1 MKEKL
6 ISLFTEHKFL
16 NIDEIEEY
24 IKEDKAILEETLD
37 ALTNEHIIYKNKKG
51 NYGLLESFNYYQ
63 GTVELKK
70 KGYGFFKSDKLDRD
84 VFIPML
90 DLDNA
95 LDGDT
100 VVVWINPSLTGDKYE
115 GKVVKVVKHNNDLIC
130 RVEHKFHH
138 YENKVLKCD
147 MYPDVKIEADD
158 FKDASIGDLVSAKVK
173 DVDLIKKNTIYVEID
188 NIIGNESDFDIDIK
202 ALIYKYGLVD
212 YFTKDVYDNIEE
224 VKDKYLQE
232 KKTNELKR
240 RYVDRDIITIDG
252 ADALDLDD
260 AVSAKRLENGNYFL
274 GVYIADV
281 SYFVAKDSYI
291 DKEAYSRGT
300 SVYIIDKVVPML
312 PEALSNDLCSLN
324 EGTFKYVMALEMEV
338 DKYGHVIDSDIF
350 EAVIKT
356 KYRMTYDNVQILID
370 YLKSSDKEHFE
381 RRDIVN
387 KYSSILDMIQDMKD
401 LSSILTCMKKKRGA
415 LDFDIP
421 EAKFITNDKGKVI
434 DVVAREVNTATKIIE
449 DFMICANE
457 TVAERASS
465 LALPFI
471 YRIHDKPVSLKI
483 ARFKKV
489 LSNTKYSLRRSKN
502 DLSAYEIQDLLSSL
516 DKDDIVVKEN
526 ILKMM
531 AKAKYAS
538 YNIGH
543 FGLASKCYTHF
554 TSPIRRYPD
563 LLVHRLIRKYILNSE
578 EFYQNYSDE
587 EMKKLIQE
595 IDMIAIASTNAE
607 INANNLEYE
616 ADDMKKAEYMEEHI
630 GETYDAKIVSI
641 ISSGF
646 FVVLENTIEGLVS
659 IKDLKDDRYYYNEEK
674 GYLVGARYN
683 RIYKIGDKLKVVCTY
698 ANKQDREINFIPKSL
713 YSKNKSNVVK
723 YKRK

>member
-16 NIDEIEEY
+16 NIDEIKEY
-24 IKEDKAILEETLD
+24 IKDDKAILEETLSS
-37 ALTNEHIIYKNKKG
+37 LINEHMIYKNKKG
-51 NYGLLESFNYYQ
+51 NYGLLESFNYYL

-100 VVVWINPSLTGDKYE
+100 VIVWINPSLTGDKYE

-138 YENKVLKCD
+138 FDNKVLKCD

-158 FKDASIGDLVSAKVK
+158 FKDASIGDLVSVKVK
-173 DVDLIKKNTIYVEID
+173 DVDLIKKNTIYVDIV
-188 NIIGNESDFDIDIK
+188 NVIGNESDSDIDLK

-212 YFTKDVYDNIEE
+212 YFKKEVCDNVEE
-224 VKDKYLQE
+224 VRLKYEKDK
-232 KKTNELKR
+232 NSVKR
-240 RYVDRDIITIDG
+240 KYIDKDIITIDG

-260 AVSAKRLENGNYFL
+260 AVSAKRLDNGNYFL

-281 SYFVAKDSYI
+281 SYFVEKDSYI
-291 DKEAYSRGT
+291 DKEALSRGT

-312 PEALSNDLCSLN
+312 PEVLSNDLCSLN
-324 EGTFKYVMALEMEV
+324 ENTSKFVMALEMEV
-338 DKYGHVIDSDIF
+338 DKYGHVVDSDIF
-350 EAVIKT
+350 EAIIKT
-356 KYRMTYDNVQILID
+356 KYRMTYDDVQILIN

-381 RRDIVN
+381 RMDIVN

-421 EAKFITNDKGKVI
+421 EAKFITNDEGKVV
-434 DVVAREVNTATKIIE
+434 DVVAREANLATKIIE

-457 TVAERASS
+457 TVAEMVAGMS
-465 LALPFI
+465 LPFI

-483 ARFKKV
+483 ARFKKI
-489 LSNTKYSLRRSKN
+489 LSNTKYVLRRSKN
-502 DLSAYEIQDLLSSL
+502 DLSAYEIQDLLASL

-578 EFYQNYSDE
+578 EFYQNYSDV
-587 EMKKLIQE
+587 EMKKLIE
-595 IDMIAIASTNAE
+595 DIDRIAETSTNAE
-607 INANNLEYE
+607 INANNCEFE
-616 ADDMKKAEYMEEHI
+616 ADDMKKAEYMEGRI
-630 GETYDAKIVSI
+630 GEVFDAKIVSI

-659 IKDLKDDRYYYNEEK
+659 IKDLKDDRYYYSEEK
-674 GYLVGARYN
+674 GYLIGTRYN

>member
-16 NIDEIEEY
+16 NIDEIKEY
-24 IKEDKAILEETLD
+24 IKEDFALLEE
-37 ALTNEHIIYKNKKG
+37 ALNSLTSEHLIYKNKKG
-51 NYGLLESFNYYQ
+51 NYGLLESFNYYL
-63 GTVELKK
+63 GEVELKK
-70 KGYGFFKSDKLDRD
+70 KGYGFFKSDKLDQD

-100 VVVWINPSLTGDKYE
+100 VIVWINPSLIGSKYE

-138 YENKVLKCD
+138 FDNKVLKCD
-147 MYPDVKIEADD
+147 MYPDVKIEVGD
-158 FKDASIGDLVSAKVK
+158 FKDANVGDLVSVKVK
-173 DVDLIKKNTIYVEID
+173 DVDLIKKNTIYVDIV
-188 NIIGNESDFDIDIK
+188 NIIGNENDVDIDIK

-212 YFTKDVYDNIEE
+212 YFKKEVCDNVEE
-224 VKDKYLQE
+224 VRLKYEKDKNS
-232 KKTNELKR
+232 TKR

-252 ADALDLDD
+252 ADAKDLDD
-260 AVSAKRLENGNYFL
+260 AVSVKKLDDGNYFL

-281 SYFVAKDSYI
+281 SYFVEKDSYI
-291 DKEAYSRGT
+291 DKEALSRGT
-300 SVYIIDKVVPML
+300 SVYLIDKVIPML

-324 EGTFKYVMALEMEV
+324 ENTLKYVMALEMTV

-356 KYRMTYDNVQILID
+356 KYRMTYDNVEILID
-370 YLKSSDKEHFE
+370 YLKSSDKENFE
-381 RRDIVN
+381 RMDVVD

-401 LSSILTCMKKKRGA
+401 LSYILTNMKKKRGS

-421 EAKFITNDKGKVI
+421 EAKFITNDEGKI
-434 DVVAREVNTATKIIE
+434 LDVVAREANTATKIIE

-457 TVAERASS
+457 TVAETVAGMS
-465 LALPFI
+465 LPFI

-489 LSNTKYSLRRSKN
+489 LSNTKYTLKRSKN
-502 DLSAYEIQDLLSSL
+502 DLSAYEIQDLLASL

-578 EFYQNYSDE
+578 EFYKNYSDE
-587 EMKKLIQE
+587 EMKILIQD
-595 IDMIAIASTNAE
+595 IDRIADASTNAE
-607 INANNLEYE
+607 INANNCEFE
-616 ADDMKKAEYMEEHI
+616 ADDMKKAEYMEGRI
-630 GETYDAKIVSI
+630 GDSFDAKIVSI

-674 GYLVGARYN
+674 GYLIGTRYN

-698 ANKQDREINFIPKSL
+698 ANKQDREINFIPQSL
-713 YSKNKSNVVK
+713 YSKNKLNVVK

>member
-16 NIDEIEEY
+16 NIDEIKEY
-24 IKEDKAILEETLD
+24 IKDDKAILEE
-37 ALTNEHIIYKNKKG
+37 ALSSLINEHLIYKNKKG
-51 NYGLLESFNYYQ
+51 NYGLLESFNYYL

-100 VVVWINPSLTGDKYE
+100 VIVWINPSLTGDKYE

-138 YENKVLKCD
+138 FDNKVLKCD
-147 MYPDVKIEADD
+147 MYPDVKIEVYD
-158 FKDASIGDLVSAKVK
+158 FKDASIGDLVSVKVK
-173 DVDLIKKNTIYVEID
+173 DVDLIKKNTIYVDIV
-188 NIIGNESDFDIDIK
+188 NLIGNESDSDIDLK

-212 YFTKDVYDNIEE
+212 YFKKEVCDNVEE
-224 VKDKYLQE
+224 VRLKYEKDK
-232 KKTNELKR
+232 NSVKR

-260 AVSAKRLENGNYFL
+260 AVSAKRLDNGNYFL

-281 SYFVAKDSYI
+281 SYFVEKDSYI
-291 DKEAYSRGT
+291 DKEALSRGT

-324 EGTFKYVMALEMEV
+324 ENTSKFVMALEMEV
-338 DKYGHVIDSDIF
+338 DKYGHVVDSDIF

-356 KYRMTYDNVQILID
+356 KYRMTYDNVQILIN
-370 YLKSSDKEHFE
+370 YLKSSDKENFE
-381 RRDIVN
+381 RMDVVN
-387 KYSSILDMIQDMKD
+387 KYASILDMIQDMKD
-401 LSSILTCMKKKRGA
+401 LSSILTNMKKKRGS

-421 EAKFITNDKGKVI
+421 EAKFITNDEGKI
-434 DVVAREVNTATKIIE
+434 LDVVAREANLATKIIE

-457 TVAERASS
+457 TVAEMVAGMS
-465 LALPFI
+465 LPFI

-578 EFYQNYSDE
+578 EFYKNYNDE

-595 IDMIAIASTNAE
+595 IDRIAEASTNAE
-607 INANNLEYE
+607 INANNCEFE
-616 ADDMKKAEYMEEHI
+616 ADDMKKAEYMEGRI
-630 GETYDAKIVSI
+630 GEVFDAKIVSI

-646 FVVLENTIEGLVS
+646 FVVLENTIEGLAS
-659 IKDLKDDRYYYNEEK
+659 IKDLKDDRYYYSEEK
-674 GYLVGARYN
+674 GYLIGTRYN

-698 ANKQDREINFIPKSL
+698 ENKQDRELNFIPQSL

>member
-16 NIDEIEEY
+16 NIDEIKEY
-24 IKEDKAILEETLD
+24 IKDDKAILEETLSS
-37 ALTNEHIIYKNKKG
+37 LINEHMIYKNKKG
-51 NYGLLESFNYYQ
+51 NYGLLESFNYYL

-100 VVVWINPSLTGDKYE
+100 VIVWINPSLTGDKYE

-138 YENKVLKCD
+138 CDNKVLKCD

-158 FKDASIGDLVSAKVK
+158 FKDASIGDLVSVKVK
-173 DVDLIKKNTIYVEID
+173 DVDLIKKNTIYVDIV
-188 NIIGNESDFDIDIK
+188 NVIGNESDSDIDLK

-212 YFTKDVYDNIEE
+212 YFKKEVCDNVEE
-224 VKDKYLQE
+224 VRLKYEKDK
-232 KKTNELKR
+232 NSVKR
-240 RYVDRDIITIDG
+240 KYIDKDIITIDG

-260 AVSAKRLENGNYFL
+260 AVSAKRLDNGNYFL

-281 SYFVAKDSYI
+281 SYFVEKDSYI
-291 DKEAYSRGT
+291 DKEALSRGT

-312 PEALSNDLCSLN
+312 PEVLSNDLCSLN
-324 EGTFKYVMALEMEV
+324 ENTSKFVMALEMEV
-338 DKYGHVIDSDIF
+338 DKYGHVVDSDIF

-356 KYRMTYDNVQILID
+356 KYRMTYDNVQILIN
-370 YLKSSDKEHFE
+370 YLKSSDKENFE
-381 RRDIVN
+381 RMDVVN
-387 KYSSILDMIQDMKD
+387 KYASILDMIQDMKD
-401 LSSILTCMKKKRGA
+401 LSSILTCMKKKRGS

-421 EAKFITNDKGKVI
+421 EARFITNDEGKVV
-434 DVVAREVNTATKIIE
+434 DVVAREANLATKIIE

-457 TVAERASS
+457 TVAEMVAGMF
-465 LALPFI
+465 LPFI

-489 LSNTKYSLRRSKN
+489 LSNTKYVLRRSKN
-502 DLSAYEIQDLLSSL
+502 DLSAYEIQDLLASL

-578 EFYQNYSDE
+578 EFYQNYSDV
-587 EMKKLIQE
+587 EMKKLIE
-595 IDMIAIASTNAE
+595 DIDRIAEASTNAE
-607 INANNLEYE
+607 INANNCE
-616 ADDMKKAEYMEEHI
+616 
-630 GETYDAKIVSI
+630 
-641 ISSGF
+641 F
-646 FVVLENTIEGLVS
+646 
-659 IKDLKDDRYYYNEEK
+659 
-674 GYLVGARYN
+674 
-683 RIYKIGDKLKVVCTY
+683 
-698 ANKQDREINFIPKSL
+698 
-713 YSKNKSNVVK
+713 
-723 YKRK
+723 

>member
-16 NIDEIEEY
+16 NIDEIKEY
-24 IKEDKAILEETLD
+24 IKDDKAILEE
-37 ALTNEHIIYKNKKG
+37 ALSSLINEHLIYKNKKG
-51 NYGLLESFNYYQ
+51 NYGLLESFNYYL

-100 VVVWINPSLTGDKYE
+100 VIVWINPSLTGDKYE

-138 YENKVLKCD
+138 FDNKVLKCD
-147 MYPDVKIEADD
+147 MYPDVKIEVDD
-158 FKDASIGDLVSAKVK
+158 FKDASIGDLVSVKVK
-173 DVDLIKKNTIYVEID
+173 DVDLIKKNTIYVDIV
-188 NIIGNESDFDIDIK
+188 NLIGNESDSDIDLK

-212 YFTKDVYDNIEE
+212 YFKKEVCDNVEE
-224 VKDKYLQE
+224 VRLKYEKDK
-232 KKTNELKR
+232 NSIKR

-260 AVSAKRLENGNYFL
+260 AVSAKRLDNGNYFL

-281 SYFVAKDSYI
+281 SYFVEKDSYI
-291 DKEAYSRGT
+291 DKEALSRGT

-312 PEALSNDLCSLN
+312 PETLSNDLCSLN
-324 EGTFKYVMALEMEV
+324 ENTSKFVMALEMEV

-356 KYRMTYDNVQILID
+356 KYRMTYDNVQVLID
-370 YLKSSDKEHFE
+370 YLKSSDKENFE
-381 RRDIVN
+381 RMDVVN
-387 KYSSILDMIQDMKD
+387 KYASILDMIQDMKD
-401 LSSILTCMKKKRGA
+401 LSSILTNMKKKRGS

-421 EAKFITNDKGKVI
+421 EAKFITNDEGKI
-434 DVVAREVNTATKIIE
+434 LDVVAREANLATKIIE

-457 TVAERASS
+457 TVAEMVAGMS
-465 LALPFI
+465 LPFI

-502 DLSAYEIQDLLSSL
+502 DLSAYEIQDLLASL

-578 EFYQNYSDE
+578 EFYQNYSDV
-587 EMKKLIQE
+587 EMKKLIE
-595 IDMIAIASTNAE
+595 DIDRIADISTNAE
-607 INANNLEYE
+607 INANNCEFE
-616 ADDMKKAEYMEEHI
+616 ADDMKKAEYMEGRI
-630 GETYDAKIVSI
+630 GEVFDAKIVSI

-659 IKDLKDDRYYYNEEK
+659 IKDLKDDRYYYSEEK
-674 GYLVGARYN
+674 GYLIGTRYN

-698 ANKQDREINFIPKSL
+698 ANKQDREINFIPQSL
-713 YSKNKSNVVK
+713 YLKNKSNVVK

>member
-16 NIDEIEEY
+16 NIDEIKEY
-24 IKEDKAILEETLD
+24 IKDDKAILEETLSS
-37 ALTNEHIIYKNKKG
+37 LINEHIIYKNKKG
-51 NYGLLESFNYYQ
+51 NYGLLESFNYYL

-100 VVVWINPSLTGDKYE
+100 VIVWINPSLTGDKYE

-138 YENKVLKCD
+138 FDNKVLKCD

-158 FKDASIGDLVSAKVK
+158 FKDASIGDLVSVKVK
-173 DVDLIKKNTIYVEID
+173 DVDLIKKNTINVEIV
-188 NIIGNESDFDIDIK
+188 NVIGNESDSDIDLK

-212 YFTKDVYDNIEE
+212 YFKKEVCDNVEE
-224 VKDKYLQE
+224 VRLKYEKDK
-232 KKTNELKR
+232 NSVKR
-240 RYVDRDIITIDG
+240 KYIDKDIITIDG

-260 AVSAKRLENGNYFL
+260 AVSAKRLDNGNYFL

-281 SYFVAKDSYI
+281 SYFVEKDSYI
-291 DKEAYSRGT
+291 DKEALSRGT

-324 EGTFKYVMALEMEV
+324 ENTSKFVMALEMEV
-338 DKYGHVIDSDIF
+338 DKYGHVVDSDIF

-356 KYRMTYDNVQILID
+356 KYRMTYDNVQILIN
-370 YLKSSDKEHFE
+370 YLKSSDKENFE
-381 RRDIVN
+381 RMDVVN
-387 KYSSILDMIQDMKD
+387 KYASILDMIQDMKD
-401 LSSILTCMKKKRGA
+401 LSSILTCMKKKRGS

-421 EAKFITNDKGKVI
+421 EARFITNDEGKVV
-434 DVVAREVNTATKIIE
+434 DVVAREANLATKIIE

-457 TVAERASS
+457 TVAEMVAGMS
-465 LALPFI
+465 LPFI

-483 ARFKKV
+483 ARFKKI
-489 LSNTKYSLRRSKN
+489 LSNTKYVLRRSKN
-502 DLSAYEIQDLLSSL
+502 DLSAYEIQDLLASL

-563 LLVHRLIRKYILNSE
+563 LLVHRLIRKYILKSE
-578 EFYQNYSDE
+578 EFYQNYSDV
-587 EMKKLIQE
+587 EMKKLIE
-595 IDMIAIASTNAE
+595 DIDRIAEASTNAE
-607 INANNLEYE
+607 INANNCEFE
-616 ADDMKKAEYMEEHI
+616 ADDMKKAEYMEGRI
-630 GETYDAKIVSI
+630 GEVFDAKIVSI

-659 IKDLKDDRYYYNEEK
+659 IKDLKDDRYYYSEDK
-674 GYLVGARYN
+674 GYLIGTRYN

-713 YSKNKSNVVK
+713 YSNNKSNVVK